1 MINSNWGNSIAFSL
15 KKYVYECLTEY
26 NVQPKVTFQQAGLK
40 RKSTSVRRFH
50 SQCSLPDRP
59 YTRLYPFMD
68 TDLSYTEYQ
77 ELSRRYHHF
86 LGRNGNFR
94 RAGARI
100 ARTSRIAVASLT
112 ASRYHRP
119 SISLGKGDEHGLHK
133 GIRADQRARH
143 GGGMGNPKQWLAADQ
158 RAGFGDYLFRRARS
172 FPRV

>member
-1 MINSNWGNSIAFSL
+1 MVVRTENVIQSTLPRGDHSLSGVYFQNRNTSNINSNWGNSIAFSL

-26 NVQPKVTFQQAGLK
+26 NVQPKATFQQAGLK
-40 RKSTSVRRFH
+40 RRSTSVRCFH

-68 TDLSYTEYQ
+68 TELSYTEYQ

-100 ARTSRIAVASLT
+100 ARTIPDSGCVPYGIALS
-112 ASRYHRP
+112 P
-119 SISLGKGDEHGLHK
+119 SEHK
-133 GIRADQRARH
+133 PRE
-143 GGGMGNPKQWLAADQ
+143 
-158 RAGFGDYLFRRARS
+158 RR
-172 FPRV
+172 

>member
-1 MINSNWGNSIAFSL
+1 MSDFFLNKEVDAYGRQDGKRHPKHSSKGGPFTERRILPEQEYIKHEPKYRCKGKNNQKIRLMINSNWGNSIAFSL

-26 NVQPKVTFQQAGLK
+26 NVQPKATFQQAGLK
-40 RKSTSVRRFH
+40 RRSTSVRRFH

-100 ARTSRIAVASLT
+100 ART
-112 ASRYHRP
+112 HP
-119 SISLGKGDEHGLHK
+119 G
-133 GIRADQRARH
+133 
-143 GGGMGNPKQWLAADQ
+143 
-158 RAGFGDYLFRRARS
+158 
-172 FPRV
+172 

>member
-1 MINSNWGNSIAFSL
+1 MVVRTENVIQSTLPRGDHSLSGVYFQNRNTSNMNQNTA
-15 KKYVYECLTEY
+15 
-26 NVQPKVTFQQAGLK
+26 A
-40 RKSTSVRRFH
+40 RSTSVRRFH

-100 ARTSRIAVASLT
+100 ARTIPDSGCVPYGIALS
-112 ASRYHRP
+112 P
-119 SISLGKGDEHGLHK
+119 SEYKP
-133 GIRADQRARH
+133 RAR
-143 GGGMGNPKQWLAADQ
+143 
-158 RAGFGDYLFRRARS
+158 R
-172 FPRV
+172 

>member
-40 RKSTSVRRFH
+40 RRSTSVRRFH

-100 ARTSRIAVASLT
+100 ARTIPDSGCVPYGIALSP
-112 ASRYHRP
+112 S

-143 GGGMGNPKQWLAADQ
+143 GLS
-158 RAGFGDYLFRRARS
+158 LIHI
-172 FPRV
+172 

>member
-26 NVQPKVTFQQAGLK
+26 NVQPKATFQQAGLE
-40 RKSTSVRRFH
+40 RRSTSVRRFH

-100 ARTSRIAVASLT
+100 VRTIPDSGCVPYGIALSPSEHKPRVRGSASLLIGIFF
-112 ASRYHRP
+112 ASMTSIIFRLVRIP
-119 SISLGKGDEHGLHK
+119 S
-133 GIRADQRARH
+133 
-143 GGGMGNPKQWLAADQ
+143 PVLA
-158 RAGFGDYLFRRARS
+158 YLEKMM
-172 FPRV
+172 